1 MRWLDGNTSSMD
13 VSLSKVQELVIDT
26 EDWFAA
32 VNGSQTVRYDLSNW
46 TD

>member
-13 VSLSKVQELVIDT
+13 VSLSKVQELVMDT
-26 EDWFAA
+26 EDWLAA